1 MSWLHCTVYLA
12 NSIATAAWLE
22 AAVVKGAYCL
32 SWMLGANF
40 GKRRVAVAFA
50 FGPSCQIICNLL
62 SLSLSPL
69 SPLSERRS
77 MLFNPLLV
85 RRPSG
90 PPAAPVVRS
99 RSRSLANRSHQYL
112 ARDGVGFLCAVG
124 PPRPRPSVTDSMNPP
139 LCTNSRK
146 LFPPLLAQLMGNSR
160 ERGGEGREGHG
171 TGTYTALRRMFHKV
185 YPQPGRTYMMLL
197 IPSRSSGSMSSSD
210 EVVAALK
217 IKIFVMIC

>member
-1 MSWLHCTVYLA
+1 MGSGG
-12 NSIATAAWLE
+12 SRSRSRSGRAA
-22 AAVVKGAYCL
+22 KL
-32 SWMLGANF
+32 S
-40 GKRRVAVAFA
+40 VI
-50 FGPSCQIICNLL
+50 SSL
-62 SLSLSPL
+62 SLSLSLAP
-69 SPLSERRS
+69 SLSERRS

-160 ERGGEGREGHG
+160 ERGGEGREGGARAWHG

-185 YPQPGRTYMMLL
+185 YTQPGRTYMMLL